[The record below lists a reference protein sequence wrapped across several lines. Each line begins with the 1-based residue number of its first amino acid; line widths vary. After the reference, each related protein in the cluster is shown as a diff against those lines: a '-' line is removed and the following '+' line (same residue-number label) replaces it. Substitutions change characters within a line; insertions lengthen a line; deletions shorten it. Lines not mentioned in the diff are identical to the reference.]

1 MATTSIARARA
12 RTGLEIRSLTAA
24 EEAHYAYVAAV
35 NSSTLTDGLAL
46 DLGGGSLQVVAVRDR
61 EAVSSASWPLGCR
74 ARHGGPAARDRPAS
88 RKQLKRARAAVRETL
103 AGHIV
108 LTGGGRVVAMGGA
121 VRNLASA
128 AMRTR
133 RGAPASVQ
141 GGSLAI
147 TEPARFDRRVRTAR
161 PRHRALAGIKSARAD
176 IILGAAIVLEV
187 VLETIGAD
195 ALEVPA
201 RACGRACSSPIACS
215 PGAQPLIADVRAER
229 GAQPRRAAR

>member
-1 MATTSIARARA
+1 M
-12 RTGLEIRSLTAA
+12 
-24 EEAHYAYVAAV
+24 
-35 NSSTLTDGLAL
+35 TDGLAL

-61 EAVSSASWPLGCR
+61 EAVSSASWPLGAVR
-74 ARHGGPAARDRPAS
+74 VTEALLPGDRPAS

-108 LTGGGRVVAMGGA
+108 LTGGGRGVAMGGA

-147 TEPARFDRRVRTAR
+147 TEG
-161 PRHRALAGIKSARAD
+161 AGI
-176 IILGAAIVLEV
+176 
-187 VLETIGAD
+187 
-195 ALEVPA
+195 
-201 RACGRACSSPIACS
+201 
-215 PGAQPLIADVRAER
+215 
-229 GAQPRRAAR
+229 